1 MKHSSN
7 SKKKRTQRHYN
18 LGFKLSI
25 VSEVEKGNYTYKQ
38 IQKAYGIKGRSTIL
52 VWLRRYGTLD

>member
-1 MKHSSN
+1 LALLKHSSN
-7 SKKKRTQRHYN
+7 SKKKAIQRDSN

-38 IQKAYGIKGRSTIL
+38 IQKA
-52 VWLRRYGTLD
+52 